1 MIDVILDASHGGNDS
16 GNIGILG
23 TKEKECTLYIAKI
36 CRNILESKGL
46 NVKLTR
52 EKDEL
57 IESEIRSRIANES
70 DAKCFVSI
78 HLNGS
83 DDRRENG
90 IEVVTSRE
98 VNKEQGLSFNI
109 LKSLSNTT
117 KLNSRGVKQTDSI
130 MFNEIKI
137 PVAKVKVCFITNP
150 REEKLLLDRNF
161 NQEIAG
167 FLADGI
173 MDYLKVENDN
183 TEIFNLKEEKVIDVD
198 TLNFE
203 NDKRESSDKME
214 VATNLETLT
223 SILGGEVPERNQAKQ
238 WAKNKNMDDTS
249 INLVDLYWNLA
260 SERGNV
266 NPAIAYSQAIIE
278 MNKSELLNDSSVNYY
293 NPAGI
298 KEDKNENCKKF
309 KSWKEGVEA
318 HLDHLA
324 LYAGAKGYPNK
335 ESNDPR
341 HFSYLFGVCKY
352 VENLSGKWSSDAE
365 YGINI
370 LKSYYEILETQTKD
384 VFRESIE
391 SIDGLKTQIGEFK
404 SKVVLMGRTLE
415 EVCKEYNQIYKSLEV
430 LKEEIVGLEVDK
442 QSLEQRNVEL
452 TENVSKQ
459 KQVLRDIVK
468 MIGGTV
474 EKK

>member
-46 NVKLTR
+46 NVRLTR
-52 EKDEL
+52 EADEV
-57 IESEIRSRIANES
+57 IESEIRSKIANES
-70 DAKCFVSI
+70 EAKCFVSI

-90 IEVVTSRE
+90 IEVVTSRL

-117 KLNSRGVKQTDSI
+117 KLNSRGIKQTDSI
-130 MFNEIKI
+130 MFDEIKI
-137 PVAKVKVCFITNP
+137 PAAKVKVCFITNP
-150 REEKLLLDRNF
+150 REEKLLLDRDF

-173 MDYLKVENDN
+173 MNYLKVEDSNN
-183 TEIFNLKEEKVIDVD
+183 EVFKMKEEAVAQNDVVH
-198 TLNFE
+198 FE
-203 NDKRESSDKME
+203 DDERESSNKME
-214 VATNLETLT
+214 VTTNLETLT
-223 SILGGEVPERNQAKQ
+223 NILGGEIPDRNQAKQ
-238 WAKNKNMDDTS
+238 WAKNKNMDDT
-249 INLVDLYWNLA
+249 IIDLVDLYWNLA
-260 SERGNV
+260 NERGNV

-278 MNKSELLNDSSVNYY
+278 INRGELLNENSMNYY

-298 KEDKNENCKKF
+298 KEDKNEQCKKF

-370 LKSYYEILETQTKD
+370 LKNYYEILETQTKD

-415 EVCKEYNQIYKSLEV
+415 EVCKEYNQIYKSLEI
-430 LKEEIVGLEVDK
+430 LKEEIVGLEIDK
-442 QSLEQRNVEL
+442 QSLEKRNVEL
-452 TENVSKQ
+452 NANVSKQ

-468 MIGGTV
+468 IIGGTV

>member
-1 MIDVILDASHGGNDS
+1 MIDVILDASHGGNDL

-46 NVKLTR
+46 NVRLTR
-52 EKDEL
+52 ESDEL
-57 IESEIRSRIANES
+57 IESEVRSKIANENQ
-70 DAKCFVSI
+70 AKCFVSI

-90 IEVVTSRE
+90 IEVVTSR
-98 VNKEQGLSFNI
+98 VMDKEKDLSVNI
-109 LKSLSNTT
+109 LKSLSGTT
-117 KLNSRGVKQTDSI
+117 KLNSRGIKQTDSI

-137 PVAKVKVCFITNP
+137 PAAKVKVCFITNP
-150 REEKLLLDRNF
+150 REEKLLLDRDF

-167 FLADGI
+167 FLAEGI
-173 MDYLKVENDN
+173 MNYLKVDESNDN
-183 TEIFNLKEEKVIDVD
+183 IFKVKTEESTNMDN
-198 TLNFE
+198 LNFG
-203 NDKRESSDKME
+203 NDEGESINKME
-214 VATNLETLT
+214 ATTNLETLT
-223 SILGGEVPERNQAKQ
+223 NILGGEIPDRNQAKQ
-238 WAKNKNMDDTS
+238 WAKNKNMDES
-249 INLVDLYWNLA
+249 IIDLVDLYWNLA
-260 SERGNV
+260 NERGNV

-278 MNKSELLNDSSVNYY
+278 MNRGELLNENSSSYF

-298 KEDKNENCKKF
+298 KEDKNEKCKKF
-309 KSWKEGVEA
+309 KSWREGVEA

-352 VENLSGKWSSDAE
+352 VENLSGKWNSDAE

-442 QSLEQRNVEL
+442 QSLEKRNVEL
-452 TENVSKQ
+452 NENVSKQ